1 MYHEIAML
9 LSDAVIM
16 RINTEG
22 RKKFLSYNDIVN
34 SSEIIADQIL
44 EKLLHHMLPVD
55 SHMVT
60 YG

>member
-34 SSEIIADQIL
+34 SSEIIA
-44 EKLLHHMLPVD
+44 EAFKFWKNYYTTCFLLIHIW
-55 SHMVT
+55 
-60 YG
+60 